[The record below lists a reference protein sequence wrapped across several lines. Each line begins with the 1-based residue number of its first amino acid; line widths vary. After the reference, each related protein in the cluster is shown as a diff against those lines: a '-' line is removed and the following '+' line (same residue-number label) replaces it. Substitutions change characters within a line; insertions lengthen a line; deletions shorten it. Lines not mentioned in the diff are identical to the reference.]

1 MSDLEELTDEERMMN
16 LLEELQREND
26 RLKAQQQPL
35 EPLLQTIR
43 QQEQEITRLN
53 SSLIGERQQN
63 EKLLELAKNEKKLH
77 EENEKLRSANSQMN
91 ERRLSYEDSEKLK
104 NENYSLRQRLQ
115 QSESDR
121 KRIQEQLNTATT
133 VAFPDESLLK
143 HYIAA
148 LKGADD
154 KSRDIM
160 LVHCINLAVVAVV
173 AVFVVLAIGSGYLSY
188 SANKAAEQ
196 ANNAVQNGIYDKDG
210 WSMVQEAYLNEYTA
224 YTQRPE
230 WYARYKAQNPE
241 QAHY

>member
-16 LLEELQREND
+16 LLEELQRENE

-43 QQEQEITRLN
+43 QQEQEITQLN

-63 EKLLELAKNEKKLH
+63 EKLQELAKNEKKLH
-77 EENEKLRSANSQMN
+77 EENEKLRHENSQMN

-104 NENYSLRQRLQ
+104 SENYNLRQRLQ

-121 KRIQEQLNTATT
+121 DRLKKQLNEATT
-133 VAFPDESLLK
+133 IHLPDEALLQRFT
-143 HYIAA
+143 AA
-148 LKGADD
+148 LKGADS
-154 KSRDIM
+154 KARDIM
-160 LVHCINLAVVAVV
+160 LIHWINLAVV

-188 SANKAAEQ
+188 SASKAAEQ
-196 ANNAVQNGIYDKDG
+196 ANNAVQGGIYDKDG
-210 WSMVQEAYLNEYTA
+210 WSMIPGAYSNEYTA
-224 YTQRPE
+224 ATQRPE
-230 WYARYKAQNPE
+230 WYARYKQQHPD

>member
-1 MSDLEELTDEERMMN
+1 MSDYEMSDEELMIVK
-16 LLEELQREND
+16 LEELQKEND
-26 RLKAQQQPL
+26 RLKSQQTAI

-53 SSLIGERQQN
+53 SSLIDERQQN

-104 NENYSLRQRLQ
+104 SENYSLRQRLQ

-121 KRIQEQLNTATT
+121 KRLQEQLHTATT
-133 VAFPDESLLK
+133 VDFPDDELLK
-143 HYIAA
+143 HYTAA

-160 LVHCINLAVVAVV
+160 LVHWINLAVVAV
-173 AVFVVLAIGSGYLSY
+173 FVILAISSGYLSY
-188 SANKAAEQ
+188 SAAKAAEKAHTAIEQ
-196 ANNAVQNGIYDKDG
+196 GIYDKDG
-210 WSMVQEAYLNEYTA
+210 WSMVQGAYSNEYTA

-230 WYARYKAQNPE
+230 WYARFKAQHPE

>member
-1 MSDLEELTDEERMMN
+1 MSDYEMSDEELMIVK
-16 LLEELQREND
+16 LEELQKEND
-26 RLKAQQQPL
+26 RLKSQQTSI

-104 NENYSLRQRLQ
+104 AENISLRQKL
-115 QSESDR
+115 QSESNRADSL
-121 KRIQEQLNTATT
+121 QNQLNKATA
-133 VAFPDESLLK
+133 VDFPDETLLK
-143 HYIAA
+143 HYTAA

-160 LVHCINLAVVAVV
+160 LVHWINLAVVAV
-173 AVFVVLAIGSGYLSY
+173 FVLLAIGSGYLSY
-188 SANKAAEQ
+188 SASKAAEQ

-210 WSMVQEAYLNEYTA
+210 WSMIPGAYSNEYTA
-224 YTQRPE
+224 ATQRPE
-230 WYARYKAQNPE
+230 WYARYKQQHPE
-241 QAHY
+241 QSHY

>member
-16 LLEELQREND
+16 LLEELQRENE

-43 QQEQEITRLN
+43 QQEQEITQLN

-77 EENEKLRSANSQMN
+77 EENYN
-91 ERRLSYEDSEKLK
+91 
-104 NENYSLRQRLQ
+104 LRQRLQ

-121 KRIQEQLNTATT
+121 DRLKKQLNEATT
-133 VAFPDESLLK
+133 IHLPDEALLQRFT
-143 HYIAA
+143 AA
-148 LKGADD
+148 LKGADS
-154 KSRDIM
+154 KARDIM
-160 LVHCINLAVVAVV
+160 LIHWINLAVV

-188 SANKAAEQ
+188 SASKAAEQ
-196 ANNAVQNGIYDKDG
+196 ANNAVQGGIYDKDG
-210 WSMVQEAYLNEYTA
+210 WSMIPGAYSNEYTA
-224 YTQRPE
+224 ATQRPE
-230 WYARYKAQNPE
+230 WYARYKQQHPD

>member
-16 LLEELQREND
+16 LLEELQRENE

-53 SSLIGERQQN
+53 SSLIGERKQN

-104 NENYSLRQRLQ
+104 SENYSLRQRLQ

-121 KRIQEQLNTATT
+121 DMLKKQLNEATT
-133 VAFPDESLLK
+133 IHLPDEALLQRFTV
-143 HYIAA
+143 A
-148 LKGADD
+148 LKGADS

-160 LVHCINLAVVAVV
+160 LVHWINLAVVAV
-173 AVFVVLAIGSGYLSY
+173 FVILAIGSGYLSY
-188 SANKAAEQ
+188 SANKAAEH
-196 ANNAVQNGIYDKDG
+196 ANNAIQNGIYDKDG
-210 WSMVQEAYLNEYTA
+210 WSMIPGAYSNEYTA
-224 YTQRPE
+224 ATQRPE
-230 WYARYKAQNPE
+230 WYARYKQQYPE

>member
-26 RLKAQQQPL
+26 RLKAQQTAV

-77 EENEKLRSANSQMN
+77 EENEKLKAENISLHQ
-91 ERRLSYEDSEKLK
+91 KLK
-104 NENYSLRQRLQ
+104 
-115 QSESDR
+115 SESDR
-121 KRIQEQLNTATT
+121 ADSLQNQLNKATA
-133 VAFPDESLLK
+133 VDFPDENLLK
-143 HYIAA
+143 HYTAA

-160 LVHCINLAVVAVV
+160 LVHWVNLAVVAV
-173 AVFVVLAIGSGYLSY
+173 FVLLAIGSGYLSY
-188 SANKAAEQ
+188 SASKAAEQ

-210 WSMVQEAYLNEYTA
+210 WSMIPGAYSNEYTA
-224 YTQRPE
+224 ATQRPE
-230 WYARYKAQNPE
+230 WYARFKAQNPE